1 MNYWFLRKDKYLR
14 ISKIKESMK
23 YMNYL
28 KNIDY
33 GDLKFIVN
41 STGLEMNLHELKD
54 SEAFLDNIK
63 NVKCR

>member
-1 MNYWFLRKDKYLR
+1 
-14 ISKIKESMK
+14 MK

-41 STGLEMNLHELKD
+41 STGLEMNLRELKD